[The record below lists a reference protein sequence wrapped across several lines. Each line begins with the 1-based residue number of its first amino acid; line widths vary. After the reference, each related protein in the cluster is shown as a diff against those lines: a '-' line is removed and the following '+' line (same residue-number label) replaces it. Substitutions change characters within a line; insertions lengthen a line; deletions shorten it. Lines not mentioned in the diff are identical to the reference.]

1 MKRSAA
7 SALLA
12 AGLLLGGC
20 AAPRG
25 TGAGAARA
33 PRAPDQPLRFV
44 LFYVI
49 HGDADYVYHD
59 AVGSRRLAD
68 ADAVAQAQE
77 VARNALAAEVFIFHQ
92 RPRWHLWRNPAPDGM
107 AWHYRRG
114 ELMHE
119 RAYSREGTDHDF
131 AAEESLYKRWAD
143 KASLPRQACA
153 AADAPAAMDTSAPSG
168 AAMDQ
173 AVIPEPV
180 RLFAYFGHEIPVVG
194 GRGYSRSHPRQEF
207 SLPRFTRGL
216 ERFAGPPCSRSK
228 AYSLVVLSSCRGGT
242 PAVSKALFPYS
253 DWLLASPT
261 ELHLSFLDT
270 RAFIPLLATAGSAE
284 AWAPGP
290 RRIRVEASAE
300 RMLRESFG
308 RLGERTQAPISLA
321 LYDAEKATAYLE
333 ERPAAWSAASEP
345 APGIRMAPLAW
356 RDCADDPDF
365 GHGGEAAGTRVLYR
379 PGRFGL
385 LKAKN
390 AHSGWECPQPVAT
403 EWIGERQP
411 DASPRSPD
419 LGPAAPAEGRAPD
432 PSG

>member
-1 MKRSAA
+1 MTRFAA
-7 SALLA
+7 WALLA
-12 AGLLLGGC
+12 AGLIGC

-25 TGAGAARA
+25 GNPGATRA

-59 AVGSRRLAD
+59 AAGARRLAD
-68 ADAVAQAQE
+68 ADAVAQARE
-77 VARNALAAEVFIFHQ
+77 VARNALAAEVFVFHQ
-92 RPRWHLWRNPAPDGM
+92 RPRWHLWRKPAPDGM
-107 AWHYRRG
+107 AFHYRRG
-114 ELMHE
+114 ELLHE
-119 RAYSREGTDHDF
+119 RAYSREGTNHDF
-131 AAEESLYKRWAD
+131 AAEEALYRRWAD
-143 KASLPRQACA
+143 KASLPREACA
-153 AADAPAAMDTSAPSG
+153 AEFPAGPGSAVPSG
-168 AAMDQ
+168 EAMDQ
-173 AVIPEPV
+173 AVAPEPV
-180 RLFAYFGHEIPVVG
+180 RLFAYFGHEIPLLG
-194 GRGYSRSHPRQEF
+194 ARGYSRSHPREEF
-207 SLPRFTRGL
+207 SLSRFTRGL

-242 PAVSKALFPYS
+242 PAVSRALFPYS

-290 RRIRVEASAE
+290 RRIRVGAGAE

-308 RLGERTQAPISLA
+308 GLGERTQAPISLA
-321 LYDAEKATAYLE
+321 LYDSEKATAYLE
-333 ERPAAWSAASEP
+333 ERSAAWSASSEP

-365 GHGGEAAGTRVLYR
+365 GTGGEAAGTTVLYR
-379 PGRFGL
+379 PGRFGR
-385 LKAKN
+385 LKSKN

-411 DASPRSPD
+411 EPAPS
-419 LGPAAPAEGRAPD
+419 GPARPVAPSGIPAD